1 MSEEN
6 ISNNELALSS
16 MLSVLKIAQE
26 DPQTVNLFK
35 KTLDIDINKI
45 LDDNTVTQQEALQI
59 TLTMGNAL
67 IKNGIVSEP
76 SNNDIEVAKTLA
88 QDQGFDTKG
97 LEESDLNGFTA
108 AVLAGPDEAVLL
120 MEKMSEVYCDNS
132 SNKEGLCAKF
142 EIEALQPENT
152 PERDMTTG
160 EPTATEQ
167 QDIDIK
173 TPLLPLLS
181 PPNGNYIVSLKL
193 TQLQFIKNKS
203 KAGKYLQPFFMPTPI
218 LNANDYMPHSNRL
231 HVSQGRCIISY
242 ALIIRMRRLLLT
254 TLLRNFI

>member
-6 ISNNELALSS
+6 ISNNEPALSS
-16 MLSVLKIAQE
+16 LLSVLKIAQE

-35 KTLDIDINKI
+35 ETLDIDINKM

-67 IKNGIVSEP
+67 IENGIVSEP

-97 LEESDLNGFTA
+97 LEESDLNGYTA
-108 AVLAGPDEAVLL
+108 AVLASPDKALLL
-120 MEKMSEVYCDNS
+120 MEKMSDVYCDNS

-142 EIEALQPENT
+142 EIEASQPENT

-167 QDIDIK
+167 QNIDIEIIQQEI
-173 TPLLPLLS
+173 S
-181 PPNGNYIVSLKL
+181 PVAPPAF
-193 TQLQFIKNKS
+193 T
-203 KAGKYLQPFFMPTPI
+203 A
-218 LNANDYMPHSNRL
+218 
-231 HVSQGRCIISY
+231 
-242 ALIIRMRRLLLT
+242 
-254 TLLRNFI
+254 